1 MKYTFHMVR
10 DNQDKAAFAARMN
23 LMFPDAEKK
32 CVVESFR
39 KQETQKN
46 HNHHFS
52 EWLAESDPDYN
63 TAQSLYEK
71 LKKTEEYNRSIW
83 GRRSTEG
90 VMGGRTFSYIFA
102 SKLHTLFFIRSDDTD
117 FII

>member
-52 EWLAESDPDYN
+52 EWLEGSDPDYH
-63 TAQSLYEK
+63 TAQDLYYK
-71 LKKTEEYNRSIW
+71 LAKRDGYMRSIW
-83 GRRSTEG
+83 VGIG
-90 VMGGRTFSYIFA
+90 
-102 SKLHTLFFIRSDDTD
+102 K
-117 FII
+117 

>member
-52 EWLAESDPDYN
+52 EWLEGSDPDYKI
-63 TAQSLYEK
+63 AQSLYEK
-71 LKKTEEYNRSIW
+71 LKKTEDYKRSIW
-83 GRRSTEG
+83 EG
-90 VMGGRTFSYIFA
+90 
-102 SKLHTLFFIRSDDTD
+102 D
-117 FII
+117 

>member
-1 MKYTFHMVR
+1 MRYTFHIIR
-10 DNQDKAAFAARMN
+10 DDQDKAAFAARMN

-52 EWLAESDPDYN
+52 EWLEGSDPDYH
-63 TAQSLYEK
+63 TAQDLYYK
-71 LKKTEEYNRSIW
+71 LAKRDGYMRSIW
-83 GRRSTEG
+83 ERMEKGRCDGRVPSLHIYELR
-90 VMGGRTFSYIFA
+90 RTFNPICA
-102 SKLHTLFFIRSDDTD
+102 
-117 FII
+117 

>member
-1 MKYTFHMVR
+1 MVR

-39 KQETQKN
+39 KQETQKY

-52 EWLAESDPDYN
+52 EWLEGSDPDYH
-63 TAQSLYEK
+63 TAQDLYYK
-71 LKKTEEYNRSIW
+71 LKKMEDYKRSI
-83 GRRSTEG
+83 
-90 VMGGRTFSYIFA
+90 
-102 SKLHTLFFIRSDDTD
+102 
-117 FII
+117 